1 MMLRHVKNL
10 ANNRRNWNCFDKCKW
25 NVGVRLDPITKVVCA
40 SVLLAYQR
48 SKCPHEQII
57 QGG

>member
-1 MMLRHVKNL
+1 MMLGHVKNL
-10 ANNRRNWNCFDKCKW
+10 ANNRRNWNCFDKCNW
-25 NVGVRLDPITKVVCA
+25 NVGVQLDPITKDVCA
-40 SVLLAYQR
+40 SVLLACQQ